1 MKENITK
8 NSLNQSIEL
17 ISELNL
23 NEEDYEKIFDKFKLI
38 LENREI
44 KDTIENVSNIPGLR
58 NENDLEAIMKKLSSD
73 LDLSDLNKLLKDI
86 IKNEELIDFIQDLF
100 LEKLI

>member
-58 NENDLEAIMKKLSSD
+58 NENDLKVIMKKLSSD
-73 LDLSDLNKLLKDI
+73 LDLSDFNKLLKDI

>member
-58 NENDLEAIMKKLSSD
+58 NENDLKAIMKKLSSD
-73 LDLSDLNKLLKDI
+73 LDLSDFNKLLKDI

>member
-44 KDTIENVSNIPGLR
+44 KETIENVSNIPGLR
-58 NENDLEAIMKKLSSD
+58 NENDLKAIMKKLSSD

>member
-1 MKENITK
+1 MEENITK

-38 LENREI
+38 LENGEI
-44 KDTIENVSNIPGLR
+44 NDMIENISNIPELR
-58 NENDLEAIMKKLSSD
+58 KENDLKAIMKKLSND
-73 LDLSDLNKLLKDI
+73 LDLADLNELLKSM